1 MLLNNWKP
9 RQMMAPVNELGKPLT
24 ATKLQNDL
32 KEGQFNP
39 FFANPEQEI
48 DYLVYEDMYNYTI
61 GGAIMRALTKF
72 IIGSGFE
79 PKIVV
84 KGGDP
89 SGKEDQEMAKKH
101 KDITETLM
109 AIDYNIGRS
118 TRGLDIHFQEK
129 ISQVILNSLIFNR
142 AAALFGFEEPVEL
155 EHFPDAQNIPC
166 TLKPVHPRNLGAIHV
181 DPDSWVM
188 TAVQVRP
195 AMTEGTWVGHDE
207 MFYHWNPLVSAPA
220 YQSAFYGVSLMRNM
234 YDELRTLRR
243 LISVNFPTYA
253 DATHTGIPILSIHPE
268 GMTEEQRMIEGQAI
282 SAAWEPGGINIL
294 FKNPEQTRVDNV
306 TFDPKIKEFADLANN
321 LTKSA
326 IQKAGLPQSMFFAEN
341 ESNMATLRHRIQ
353 ISRSV
358 DIMPMRKWFLRSLAD
373 QWYQR
378 WFDELYGGSQ
388 EHKDLAIEV
397 EFKDIQIET
406 MDDRIDAVAIMNNEL
421 VPLLPKAMGE
431 LLGVPNFENYID
443 WERFDEFQ
451 KLRMENMKQKT
462 ERDTTK
468 GPDGNRLKQ
477 LRQTR

>member
-1 MLLNNWKP
+1 
-9 RQMMAPVNELGKPLT
+9 
-24 ATKLQNDL
+24 
-32 KEGQFNP
+32 
-39 FFANPEQEI
+39 
-48 DYLVYEDMYNYTI
+48 
-61 GGAIMRALTKF
+61 
-72 IIGSGFE
+72 
-79 PKIVV
+79 
-84 KGGDP
+84 
-89 SGKEDQEMAKKH
+89 
-101 KDITETLM
+101 
-109 AIDYNIGRS
+109 
-118 TRGLDIHFQEK
+118 
-129 ISQVILNSLIFNR
+129 
-142 AAALFGFEEPVEL
+142 
-155 EHFPDAQNIPC
+155 
-166 TLKPVHPRNLGAIHV
+166 
-181 DPDSWVM
+181 M
-188 TAVQVRP
+188 T
-195 AMTEGTWVGHDE
+195 
-207 MFYHWNPLVSAPA
+207 SC
-220 YQSAFYGVSLMRNM
+220 
-234 YDELRTLRR
+234 RTLRR